1 MSEGLRWRAE
11 DLATLELGP
20 RSARDIA
27 DALSRGSEA
36 ERWPSLDRTLERM
49 AAEGACEINLRPD
62 GKADGHLHRQL
73 RGRAAMLE
81 VLGLAE
87 QIESGIWVMCGDA
100 EAVLRDLSVRG
111 DIIKTMHRALTRD
124 GGRFDPSALA
134 LHDEVPTD
142 PVTGRLV
149 DRGLHDQLA
158 GSAYAIV
165 PGADGRTHHQR
176 FREQDVTDDTRA
188 RDHR

>member
-27 DALSRGSEA
+27 DALAREIEA
-36 ERWPSLDRTLERM
+36 ERWTSLDRTLERM
-49 AAEGACEINLRPD
+49 AAEGAGEINLRPD
-62 GKADGHLHRQL
+62 GQADGHLHRQL
-73 RGRAAMLE
+73 LGRAAKLE

-87 QIESGIWVMCGDA
+87 QIESGIWVMRGDA

-124 GGRFDPSALA
+124 GGRFRSEGHTSELQS
-134 LHDEVPTD
+134 LM
-142 PVTGRLV
+142 RI
-149 DRGLHDQLA
+149 
-158 GSAYAIV
+158 SYAV
-165 PGADGRTHHQR
+165 FCVQ
-176 FREQDVTDDTRA
+176 
-188 RDHR
+188 

>member
-1 MSEGLRWRAE
+1 MR
-11 DLATLELGP
+11 
-20 RSARDIA
+20 
-27 DALSRGSEA
+27 
-36 ERWPSLDRTLERM
+36 
-49 AAEGACEINLRPD
+49 
-62 GKADGHLHRQL
+62 
-73 RGRAAMLE
+73 
-81 VLGLAE
+81 
-87 QIESGIWVMCGDA
+87 GDA

-149 DRGLHDQLA
+149 DRGLHYELA

-165 PGADGRTHHQR
+165 DGADGRTPQLR
-176 FREQDVTDDTRA
+176 FGDMELTGDARPQTGSASCRA
-188 RDHR
+188 GGCQYGYNSVGAVSLKTNKTQ

>member
-1 MSEGLRWRAE
+1 MR
-11 DLATLELGP
+11 
-20 RSARDIA
+20 
-27 DALSRGSEA
+27 
-36 ERWPSLDRTLERM
+36 
-49 AAEGACEINLRPD
+49 
-62 GKADGHLHRQL
+62 
-73 RGRAAMLE
+73 
-81 VLGLAE
+81 
-87 QIESGIWVMCGDA
+87 GDA

-149 DRGLHDQLA
+149 DRGLHDELA

-165 PGADGRTHHQR
+165 DGADGRTHNLR
-176 FREQDVTDDTRA
+176 FGALALTVDARPAAIVEPQPSADAHGQLTLRPVLPPGLPREPPLERK
-188 RDHR
+188 